1 MGSLNVAKWLL
12 GLVLACGICPTG
24 EAQEIGPP
32 TGALVTAGGAMKDP
46 TILARYSGKF
56 MRRTKSW
63 KRGSERRGSQSACTA
78 RWTKEGSRS
87 AYAFSSQ

>member
-1 MGSLNVAKWLL
+1 MVERHSFAKWLL
-12 GLVLACGICPTG
+12 SLVLACGICPTG

-56 MRRTKSW
+56 MRRTRSW
-63 KRGSERRGSQSACTA
+63 KRGSARRGSHLGATLSHTISTSC
-78 RWTKEGSRS
+78 
-87 AYAFSSQ
+87 SS